1 MHLATCTSKSLTY
14 LLIKQHVFYLFE
26 IFKPYLSI
34 QLLELDGF
42 FFNKK
47 KKIYVSKGV
56 SFGNAAI
63 LLRKTYLATKQ
74 KSCRLNER
82 Q

>member
-1 MHLATCTSKSLTY
+1 MYFICLKFLNH
-14 LLIKQHVFYLFE
+14 
-26 IFKPYLSI
+26 LSI
-34 QLLELDGF
+34 QLLEVDGF

-47 KKIYVSKGV
+47 KKIYFSKGV